1 MVVCVH
7 MHVPS
12 HWDSISLVPR
22 LSHAVGET
30 LHGIEATVT
39 ILYHINLKYVQYHG
53 YSWMLLVGCTTTTNM
68 GMRLQ

>member
-1 MVVCVH
+1 MVVCV
-7 MHVPS
+7 HVPS

-39 ILYHINLKYVQYHG
+39 ILYISYQFEVRTIPWLLMDAP
-53 YSWMLLVGCTTTTNM
+53 SW
-68 GMRLQ
+68 LQQQIWE